1 MSSAAVQVRRL
12 TIPSPA
18 VFDAELARILSEA
31 GESAVFLLMTGASDP
46 ATGQSCEDNA
56 LKLSGVVVRTGGHWG
71 VSMAWGFCI
80 VCNAVFLWYL
90 LSSWWLA

>member
-1 MSSAAVQVRRL
+1 MSSAAVRRL

-31 GESAVFLLMTGASDP
+31 GESAVFVLMTGATDP
-46 ATGQSCEDNA
+46 ATGQSCEDNT
-56 LKLSGVVVRTGGHWG
+56 LCGVVVRTGGHWG
-71 VSMAWGFCI
+71 VSMAWGFWI
-80 VCNAVFLWYL
+80 VCNAVCLWYL